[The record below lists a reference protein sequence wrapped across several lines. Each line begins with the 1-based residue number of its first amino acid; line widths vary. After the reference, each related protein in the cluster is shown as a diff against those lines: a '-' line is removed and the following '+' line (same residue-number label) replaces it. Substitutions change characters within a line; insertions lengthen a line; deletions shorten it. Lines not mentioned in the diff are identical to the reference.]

1 MHTPFALDGSYNARS
16 IGAPE
21 QPWLVRSAALDGLTP
36 GGERSLRARGVV
48 QIIDLREPS
57 EHQPSAHGLPV
68 RSVPLYGE
76 APPAS
81 GSIEQ
86 IYADLVRD
94 RGPQLVAAV
103 LAIADASGASVVHC
117 TAGKDRTGL
126 VVALA
131 RLIAGDAREAV
142 LADYELSAIEVR
154 PARQDQVACQL
165 DGLGL
170 TAAGRASAERLH
182 LDSPREALSSALD
195 LVDDL
200 GGPTAYLL
208 SHGATPERLRSLAA
222 RASGSGSRV
231 LAAVSA

>member
-16 IGAPE
+16 IGPPE
-21 QPWLVRSAALDGLTP
+21 RPWLVRSAALDALTI
-36 GGERSLRARGVV
+36 GGERSLRALGVI
-48 QIIDLREPS
+48 QIVDLRES
-57 EHQPSAHGLPV
+57 TEHQPRDHGLPV

-76 APPAS
+76 TPPAS

-86 IYADLVRD
+86 IYAGLVRD

-103 LAIADASGASVVHC
+103 LTIADISGVSVVHC

-131 RLIAGDAREAV
+131 RLIAGDSREAV
-142 LADYELSAIEVR
+142 LADYELSGFEVR
-154 PARQDQVACQL
+154 PARRRLVAGQL
-165 DGLGL
+165 DSLGL
-170 TAAGRASAERLH
+170 TAAERAIAERLH

-195 LVDDL
+195 LVDEL

-208 SHGATPERLRSLAA
+208 AHGATPERLRSLAA

-231 LAAVSA
+231 PTEVSA